1 MADTDYYHR
10 DAASLADESGRIDVD
25 ELLVLLE
32 QKDSDLRK
40 AAELGKML
48 LDEKEAAA
56 EAHEGEKEAL
66 WRRIQDMARRVI
78 ELEQEAAESRD
89 EFSLQQDEHAR
100 RLALAGAQR
109 GGGGGINSSRR
120 VSHGGGGDR
129 AEERA
134 LRAKNEMLERQLAH
148 MREEAEE
155 TQLEL
160 AAARKARFSTWSSR
174 RLTRGRSDSLQSS
187 PALSA
192 RLERGD
198 GSLNGGGFGAA
209 PPRPLS
215 PAGSSFSPSRLPEV
229 VAAVSGGGSGGGVA
243 GAPFTPGNGEQKHHH
258 YRLNVDGGDKG
269 EEEEEEEEKDADGA
283 ESEVSNDELRAADRV
298 HASALRAR
306 IEEEG
311 ESDGD
316 GGPGGRE
323 PDDDGDDGD
332 NDDEQD
338 VAWLLEQ
345 NTWLMQELETKDDFI
360 QALREQME
368 QLQRRGGHG
377 PGPSSSMQSLRE
389 LGGSDDSD
397 DDSDQE
403 GGQRSFLDHLLQ
415 GTGGGGSNGQRP
427 VDGHHEPANPSVPTT
442 VVSRNEGHPRVVT
455 TNDDAPAAPGLRDG
469 CAAAPAALEAAA
481 PRGRRSF
488 GGVLAGNA
496 MQDADKTAQNSA
508 RSSRRQSMQSK
519 SPVRGGIDGD
529 GENSPFHGG
538 RGQQAN
544 KQPHQGAVPSAFFL
558 GSAEQQHQQHQQQP
572 LTRSLSPT
580 RSGRRQSAGGV
591 TGIVG
596 YAAAAAAEVASATT
610 TAGASSTTRVGAMAT
625 VPPLP
630 EAEETMAAT
639 TKAKPPTPVPPVA
652 TPPTV
657 EAETT
662 KATGRQKALAKV
674 KAKQQEEEA
683 AAAAAVEPA
692 AQEAVP
698 PLAHMNRAERK
709 SRQAVEKLGLRA
721 VKGVF
726 RMTMRTTNGVVFVV
740 KAPDVFR
747 HPRQETYVVFGSAE
761 TDGSGSEVRASRPP
775 RSFVP
780 PPKKAAAVAAVV
792 PASRPDPLA
801 VESDSISAGLDPA
814 DVLTLVSQVG
824 CDSQAAIVALRQAG
838 GDVVNAVLDLTFS
851 SSWGGGGGGQA

>member
-1 MADTDYYHR
+1 MRVVRTRTTPPEERRGQGAVQWRIPTTTTAMQR
-10 DAASLADESGRIDVD
+10 VSPTKRGESM
-25 ELLVLLE
+25 
-32 QKDSDLRK
+32 K

-66 WRRIQDMARRVI
+66 WRRIQDMARRVM

-109 GGGGGINSSRR
+109 GGGGGVNSSWR

-129 AEERA
+129 VEERA

-160 AAARKARFSTWSSR
+160 AAARKKARFSTWSSR

-198 GSLNGGGFGAA
+198 GSLYGGGGGAA

-215 PAGSSFSPSRLPEV
+215 PAGSSFSPSRLPEM
-229 VAAVSGGGSGGGVA
+229 VAAVSGGGGGGSVA
-243 GAPFTPGNGEQKHHH
+243 GAPFTPGNGEQEHHH
-258 YRLNVDGGDKG
+258 YRR
-269 EEEEEEEEKDADGA
+269 EEEEEEENDADGA

-306 IEEEG
+306 IEEAG

-316 GGPGGRE
+316 GGAGGRE
-323 PDDDGDDGD
+323 PDDDDGDD
-332 NDDEQD
+332 DDEQD

-345 NTWLMQELETKDDFI
+345 NTWLMQELEAKDDFI
-360 QALREQME
+360 QALREQVE

-403 GGQRSFLDHLLQ
+403 GGQRSFLDHLLH

-427 VDGHHEPANPSVPTT
+427 VDDHHEPAQPSVPTT
-442 VVSRNEGHPRVVT
+442 VVSRNEGHPTVVT
-455 TNDDAPAAPGLRDG
+455 TNDDAAAAPGLGDG
-469 CAAAPAALEAAA
+469 CAAAAALEAAA

-488 GGVLAGNA
+488 GGVLTGNA
-496 MQDADKTAQNSA
+496 MQDADKTAQYSS

-544 KQPHQGAVPSAFFL
+544 KHPHQGAVPSAFFL
-558 GSAEQQHQQHQQQP
+558 GSAEQQKQLQQP
-572 LTRSLSPT
+572 LKRSLSPT
-580 RSGRRQSAGGV
+580 RSDRRQSAGGV

-596 YAAAAAAEVASATT
+596 YAAAAAAAEVAGATT
-610 TAGASSTTRVGAMAT
+610 TTAAASSTTRAGAMAT

-630 EAEETMAAT
+630 ETEEATTAAT
-639 TKAKPPTPVPPVA
+639 TAKAKPPTPAPPVA

-657 EAETT
+657 EEETA
-662 KATGRQKALAKV
+662 KATGRQKATAKF
-674 KAKQQEEEA
+674 KAKQQAEETVAAAAA

-692 AQEAVP
+692 AHEAVP

-761 TDGSGSEVRASRPP
+761 TDGSGSEVRASRAPQ
-775 RSFVP
+775 SFVP
-780 PPKKAAAVAAVV
+780 PPIAVGAPPKVRVPPSAV
-792 PASRPDPLA
+792 
-801 VESDSISAGLDPA
+801 
-814 DVLTLVSQVG
+814 
-824 CDSQAAIVALRQAG
+824 
-838 GDVVNAVLDLTFS
+838 FS
-851 SSWGGGGGGQA
+851 

>member
-1 MADTDYYHR
+1 
-10 DAASLADESGRIDVD
+10 
-25 ELLVLLE
+25 
-32 QKDSDLRK
+32 
-40 AAELGKML
+40 
-48 LDEKEAAA
+48 
-56 EAHEGEKEAL
+56 
-66 WRRIQDMARRVI
+66 MARRVM

-89 EFSLQQDEHAR
+89 ELSLQQDEHAR

-109 GGGGGINSSRR
+109 GGGGEFNSSRR

-174 RLTRGRSDSLQSS
+174 RLTRGRSESLQSS

-198 GSLNGGGFGAA
+198 GSLNGGGVGAA

-229 VAAVSGGGSGGGVA
+229 LAAVSLGGGGGGGGVA
-243 GAPFTPGNGEQKHHH
+243 GAPVTPGQSEQDHHH
-258 YRLNVDGGDKG
+258 YRRSSLSRVYSSSSCAASAAAAAAAAAARLPRGVVPSPLVGSEGGNQGGGGGGGSNLCGGDER
-269 EEEEEEEEKDADGA
+269 EEEEEEEAEENDADGA

-306 IEEEG
+306 IEEKG

-323 PDDDGDDGD
+323 PDDDDGDD
-332 NDDEQD
+332 DDEQD

-345 NTWLMQELETKDDFI
+345 NTWLIQELEAKDDFI

-368 QLQRRGGHG
+368 QLQRREGHG
-377 PGPSSSMQSLRE
+377 PGPSSSMHSLRE
-389 LGGSDDSD
+389 LGGSDNSD

-403 GGQRSFLDHLLQ
+403 GGHRSFLDHLLH

-427 VDGHHEPANPSVPTT
+427 VDDHHEPAHPSVPTT
-442 VVSRNEGHPRVVT
+442 VVSCDEGHPREVT
-455 TNDDAPAAPGLRDG
+455 TNDDAAAAAPGLGDG
-469 CAAAPAALEAAA
+469 CAAAVALEAAA
-481 PRGRRSF
+481 PRGRVSISLPAVK
-488 GGVLAGNA
+488 VL
-496 MQDADKTAQNSA
+496 SA
-508 RSSRRQSMQSK
+508 VKVGKHRDLVEIPDTQVHLP
-519 SPVRGGIDGD
+519 PVALVTSDVLPVEI
-529 GENSPFHGG
+529 PTVV
-538 RGQQAN
+538 GQQAN
-544 KQPHQGAVPSAFFL
+544 KQPHQGAVPSAFSL
-558 GSAEQQHQQHQQQP
+558 GSAEQQQQP

-596 YAAAAAAEVASATT
+596 YAAAAAAAAAEVASATT
-610 TAGASSTTRVGAMAT
+610 TACASSTTRAGAMAT
-625 VPPLP
+625 VAPLP
-630 EAEETMAAT
+630 EAEETTAAT
-639 TKAKPPTPVPPVA
+639 TKAKPPTPAPPVA
-652 TPPTV
+652 APPTV
-657 EAETT
+657 ETQTT
-662 KATGRQKALAKV
+662 KATGRQRATAKV
-674 KAKQQEEEA
+674 TAKQQEEEA
-683 AAAAAVEPA
+683 AAAVAAAAAAAAEPP
-692 AQEAVP
+692 AQESVP

-726 RMTMRTTNGVVFVV
+726 RMTIRTTNGVVFVV
-740 KAPDVFR
+740 KGPDVFR
-747 HPRQETYVVFGSAE
+747 HPRQESYVVFGSAE

-775 RSFVP
+775 QSFVP
-780 PPKKAAAVAAVV
+780 PAIAVGAPPKVAGAVV

-824 CDSQAAIVALRQAG
+824 CDSKAAIVALRQAD
-838 GDVVNAVLDLTFS
+838 GDVINAVMDLTFAS
-851 SSWGGGGGGQA
+851 SGGGDGASCSC

>member
-10 DAASLADESGRIDVD
+10 DAASLADETGRIDVD
-25 ELLVLLE
+25 ELLILLE

-66 WRRIQDMARRVI
+66 WRRIQDMARRVM

-160 AAARKARFSTWSSR
+160 AAARK
-174 RLTRGRSDSLQSS
+174 SS

-229 VAAVSGGGSGGGVA
+229 VAAVSGGGGGGGVA
-243 GAPFTPGNGEQKHHH
+243 GTPLTPGN
-258 YRLNVDGGDKG
+258 GDKG
-269 EEEEEEEEKDADGA
+269 EEEEEEEENDAEGG
-283 ESEVSNDELRAADRV
+283 ESEVWNDELRAADRV

-306 IEEEG
+306 IEEAG
-311 ESDGD
+311 ES
-316 GGPGGRE
+316 
-323 PDDDGDDGD
+323 DDDGDGDGD
-332 NDDEQD
+332 NDDIDDEQD

-345 NTWLMQELETKDDFI
+345 NTWLMQELEAKDDFI

-368 QLQRRGGHG
+368 QLQRGGGHG

-403 GGQRSFLDHLLQ
+403 GGQRSFLDHLLH

-427 VDGHHEPANPSVPTT
+427 VDGHHEPTNPSVPTT
-442 VVSRNEGHPRVVT
+442 VVSRNEGRPRVVT

-469 CAAAPAALEAAA
+469 CAAAGVGQATAAAPAALEAAA

-508 RSSRRQSMQSK
+508 RSSRRQSMQS
-519 SPVRGGIDGD
+519 
-529 GENSPFHGG
+529 
-538 RGQQAN
+538 
-544 KQPHQGAVPSAFFL
+544 
-558 GSAEQQHQQHQQQP
+558 
-572 LTRSLSPT
+572 
-580 RSGRRQSAGGV
+580 AGGV

-596 YAAAAAAEVASATT
+596 YAAAAAEVASATT

-630 EAEETMAAT
+630 EAEETTAAT
-639 TKAKPPTPVPPVA
+639 TKAKPPTPAPPAA
-652 TPPTV
+652 TLPTV

-662 KATGRQKALAKV
+662 KATGRQKAMAKV

-683 AAAAAVEPA
+683 AAAAAAAAAEPA

-780 PPKKAAAVAAVV
+780 PPKKAAAVV

-824 CDSQAAIVALRQAG
+824 CDSQAAIVALRQAD
-838 GDVVNAVLDLTFS
+838 GDVINAVLDLTFAS
-851 SSWGGGGGGQA
+851 SGGGGGGGSASCSW